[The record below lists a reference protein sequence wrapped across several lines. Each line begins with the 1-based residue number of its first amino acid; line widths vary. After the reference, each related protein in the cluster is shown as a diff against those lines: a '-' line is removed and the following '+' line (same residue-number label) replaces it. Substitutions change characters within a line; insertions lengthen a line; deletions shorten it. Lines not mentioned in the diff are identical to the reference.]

1 MSWIQS
7 SAASAVVFGLLAGAA
22 IAAIVTIS
30 KVWAILAI
38 GGLLL
43 ACGSLLSRN
52 FKHYWMAVFL
62 ATIPFNL
69 TKLILYTPE
78 DVAALKREMNLVVI
92 ENLVPQLYVSDLP
105 FLVLLVIWLGEL
117 LTRQTRIRVP
127 REIALLCAFIAWCL
141 FTILSAP
148 AQYLGV
154 VWAFYELKVLLVL
167 LWLINASFSRAT
179 LRVAVATVMFVVALQ
194 GLFTIVNYRWQIG
207 PELLRG
213 LVSQTETRL
222 ETRRGPERQTGADY
236 VYETGQLLRGT
247 GTVGTGNA
255 QAKFFAALLPLTL
268 AFAFV
273 PLAGMLRLL
282 SLLCFGC
289 GVAGLYLTYSRG
301 GLIVSMTGVGLF
313 LFLQFVG
320 GQLPRKTFLTMIAA
334 GIVTLG
340 AATPYLVNYFSSR
353 PGFFQIR
360 LDHWQTGAAFATE
373 HPLAGRGVNNFNVA
387 VREQDTAGVFSSMP
401 VHNHYLRLMVET
413 GVPGLALQLLFV
425 LAVVR
430 QGYRAIFSRDAFLAI
445 TATALVAGVLA
456 ILIYWMDDIFYDVI
470 IRTVFAVLLGL
481 ILVVRQLAQQDASR
495 PTVAAAGAAPAPA

>member
-1 MSWIQS
+1 VNWIS
-7 SAASAVVFGLLAGAA
+7 SSPASAVVFGLLAGGV

-30 KVWAILAI
+30 KVWAVLAV

-62 ATIPFNL
+62 ATLPFNL
-69 TKLILYTPE
+69 TKLIFFSPDE
-78 DVAALKREMNLVVI
+78 VAALKRELNLYVI

-105 FLVLLVIWLGEL
+105 FLVLLAIWLGEL
-117 LTRQTRIRVP
+117 VTRQTRVRVP

-167 LWLINASFSRAT
+167 LWIINASFSRAT
-179 LRVAVATVMFVVALQ
+179 LKLAVATVMFVVALQ
-194 GLFTIVNYRWQIG
+194 GLFTVVNYRWQIG

-213 LVSQTETRL
+213 LVGQTATRL
-222 ETRRGPERQTGADY
+222 EVRRGPERQSGADY

-273 PLAGMLRLL
+273 PFAGSLRLL

-301 GLIVSMTGVGLF
+301 GLIVSMAGIGLF
-313 LFLQFVG
+313 LLLQFVG
-320 GQLPRKTFLTMIAA
+320 GQMHRKTFLTLVAA
-334 GIVTLG
+334 GIIALG
-340 AATPYLVNYFSSR
+340 AATPKLVSYFTSR

-360 LDHWQTGAAFATE
+360 LDHMRHGAAFASE
-373 HPLAGRGVNNFNVA
+373 HPLAGMGINNFNVA
-387 VREQDTAGVFSSMP
+387 VREKDRAGTFASMP
-401 VHNHYLRLMVET
+401 VHNHYIRVAAET
-413 GVPGLALQLLFV
+413 GVPGLALLLLFV

-430 QGYRAIFSRDAFLAI
+430 QGYRAIFSQDAFLAI

-456 ILIYWMDDIFYDVI
+456 ILIYWMDDLFYDVI
-470 IRTVFAVLLGL
+470 IRTVFAILLGL
-481 ILVVRQLAQQDASR
+481 IFVVRQLAQQDAIR
-495 PTVAAAGAAPAPA
+495 QTVAAA